1 MNSESIQFEEE
12 LLPPGAG
19 ADGGVSEA
27 HGASASGSPLTFS
40 RSQPRTRAGDYY
52 ELTKPRMNFL
62 VVITTM
68 AGYYLASRGR
78 FGWIHLL
85 HTMLGTFLTA
95 SSAGTMN
102 QVIERRFDA
111 LMPRTK
117 NRPLP
122 AKRIKP
128 IEAALFG
135 IAIGVSGVAYLA
147 ILVNPLTAILGATT
161 LLSYLLVYTPM
172 KRRSTLNT
180 VIGAVPGAIPPMMG
194 FTAATGALS
203 PQALCVFGILFF
215 WQMPHFLAIAMMYKD
230 DYKLGGFK
238 MLPCVDESLT
248 ARQIVVYALA
258 LLPASLLPVPL
269 QMAGSFY
276 FTCAVLLGLT
286 FIAFAISCATTRT
299 RSDARKLFFASI
311 LYLPLLLAAMLI
323 DKV

>member
-1 MNSESIQFEEE
+1 MNSETAQFD
-12 LLPPGAG
+12 LDASLPIEQTPPRVAR
-19 ADGGVSEA
+19 A
-27 HGASASGSPLTFS
+27 H
-40 RSQPRTRAGDYY
+40 RAGDYY

-78 FGWIHLL
+78 FDWIHLL

-95 SSAGTMN
+95 SSAGVLN

-122 AKRIKP
+122 AKRIAP
-128 IEAALFG
+128 MEASLFG
-135 IAIGVSGVAYLA
+135 IAIGVIGVAYLA
-147 ILVNPLTAILGATT
+147 ILVNPLTSILGVTT

-194 FTAATGALS
+194 FAAATGSLS
-203 PQALCVFGILFF
+203 PQALSVFGILFF

-248 ARQIVVYALA
+248 ARQMVVYALA

-269 QMAGSFY
+269 QMAGSVY

-286 FIAFAISCATTRT
+286 FIAFSISCATTRT
-299 RSDARKLFFASI
+299 RADARKLFFASI